1 MSETT
6 NVLELRGISK
16 SFPGVKAL
24 NDVTLKVR
32 PGTVHALMGENG
44 AGKSTLMKCLFGM
57 YRPDAGEI
65 VLEGTVREF
74 ANSKQALDAGISMI
88 HQELVP
94 IPYRSVMENLWL
106 GRYPTVGIGPFQ
118 WVDHKK
124 MLADTVKLFAELQ
137 MDLDPKIWVTH
148 LSVSKIQSLEIAKAV
163 SHHSKIII
171 MDEPTSSLSEHEV
184 GHLFRIIRKLTADG
198 VAVIYISHKMEE
210 ILQIADEVTIM
221 RDGQR
226 VGTYPADE
234 LTTDLIIN
242 RMVGRDLTHR
252 FPPRNNV
259 PGDVLMRVENFTSPS
274 ENSFKNVSFELKR
287 GEILGVSG
295 LVGAQ
300 RTEVM
305 EAIFGMRR
313 ISSGKIF
320 LHGVEKSIR
329 HPFDA
334 QKNKMALLTEERR
347 TTGIFPIL
355 PVFENTLMAHW
366 GHYIRAWGLLDLKKG
381 EDDVRESIS
390 TLRVKT
396 PSTKTLIQNLSGG
409 NQQKVVFSRWL
420 LTEPDILILDEPT
433 RGIDVGAKYEIY
445 TLIAEL
451 AQRGKGIIMI
461 SSELPEILGMS
472 DRIMVMCEGRMT
484 GIVAGADATQE
495 TIMHLS
501 TQFMSQ
507 GAVNGNR

>member
-1 MSETT
+1 MSDTPHL
-6 NVLELRGISK
+6 LELQGIRK
-16 SFPGVKAL
+16 GFPGVQAL
-24 NDVTLKVR
+24 DNVTLKVR
-32 PGTVHALMGENG
+32 SGTVHALMGENG

-57 YRPDAGEI
+57 YQPDAGSI
-65 VLEGTVREF
+65 VLDGSVREF

-88 HQELVP
+88 HQELHP

-106 GRYPTVGIGPFQ
+106 GRYPTYGIGPFQ
-118 WVDHKK
+118 LVDHRK
-124 MLADTVKLFAELQ
+124 MLAETIKLFAELE
-137 MDLDPKIWVTH
+137 MDLDPNIWATH

-163 SHHSKIII
+163 SYQSRIII
-171 MDEPTSSLSEHEV
+171 MDEPTSSLSETEV
-184 GHLFRIIRKLTADG
+184 GHLFRIIRKLKADG
-198 VAVIYISHKMEE
+198 VAIIYISHKMEE
-210 ILQIADEVTIM
+210 ILQIADDVTIM
-221 RDGQR
+221 RDGRQ
-226 VGTYPADE
+226 VGTYPAAD
-234 LTTDLIIN
+234 LTTELIIN

-252 FPPRNNV
+252 FPPRSNV
-259 PGDVLMRVENFTSPS
+259 PGEVLMRVENYTSP
-274 ENSFKNVSFELKR
+274 NPKSFKDVSFELKR

-305 EAIFGMRR
+305 EAIFGMRPVE
-313 ISSGKIF
+313 SGKIF
-320 LHGVEKSIR
+320 LNGKLKSIK

-334 QKNKMALLTEERR
+334 QRNKMALLTEERR

-366 GHYIRAWGLLDLKKG
+366 GHYVRAWGLLDLKKG
-381 EDDVRESIS
+381 EDDVQKSIRA
-390 TLRVKT
+390 LRVKT
-396 PSTKTLIQNLSGG
+396 PSSKTLIQNLSGG
-409 NQQKVVFSRWL
+409 NQQKIVFSRWL
-420 LTEPDILILDEPT
+420 LTEPDIFILDEPT
-433 RGIDVGAKYEIY
+433 RGIDVGAKFEIY

-484 GIVAGADATQE
+484 GIVSGAEATQE

-501 TQFMSQ
+501 TQFMTPGITNASH
-507 GAVNGNR
+507 